1 MNTKTKKNLV
11 IIAGPTASGK
21 TAVGIEIA
29 KKLKG
34 EIISA
39 DSMQIY
45 KYMDIGSAKPTKE
58 EMQGIPHHMIDVI
71 FPQEE
76 FSVAV
81 FRKMA
86 AGYINEITENNKLP
100 ILVGGTGLYINSLTR
115 NLDFTE
121 ISFDLDYRN
130 ELTKIAENNGNEY
143 LHKMLEVVDPESY
156 QRLFPNDVKRVIRA
170 LEVFK
175 HTGKTITEYQK
186 ESKARPIEYNLAY
199 IGLNMDRQTLY
210 NRINMRVDKMFDM
223 GILDEVTRLKGMGY
237 QRDMVSM
244 QGIGYKEIFDYF
256 DGLCTLE
263 EVKDKIKQFSRNYAK
278 RQLTWFKRDER
289 VNWVNIDEYSSFEE
303 ITENI
308 IAYIEGKFKFL

>member
-1 MNTKTKKNLV
+1 MNAKAKKNII

-29 KKLKG
+29 KRLNG

-58 EMQGIPHHMIDVI
+58 EMQEIPHHMIDVI

-81 FRKMA
+81 FRKMVT
-86 AGYINEITENNKLP
+86 GYIDEITEKNKLP
-100 ILVGGTGLYINSLTR
+100 IIVGGTGLYINSLTR

-121 ISFDLDYRN
+121 ISFDLNYRN
-130 ELTKIAENNGNEY
+130 ELTEIALNNGNEH
-143 LHKMLEVVDPESY
+143 LHKMLEAVDVESY

-170 LEVFK
+170 LEVYK

-186 ESKARPIEYNLAY
+186 ESKARPIDYNLAY
-199 IGLNMDRQTLY
+199 VGLNMDRQTLY

-223 GILDEVTRLKGMGY
+223 GILDEVTRLKDMGY
-237 QRDMVSM
+237 QRNMVSM
-244 QGIGYKEIFDYF
+244 QGIGYKEIFDYL
-256 DGLCTLE
+256 DGVCTLE

-289 VNWVNIDEYSSFEE
+289 INWVNIDEYTSFEE
-303 ITENI
+303 MIENI
-308 IAYIEGKFKFL
+308 ITYIEGKFKFL